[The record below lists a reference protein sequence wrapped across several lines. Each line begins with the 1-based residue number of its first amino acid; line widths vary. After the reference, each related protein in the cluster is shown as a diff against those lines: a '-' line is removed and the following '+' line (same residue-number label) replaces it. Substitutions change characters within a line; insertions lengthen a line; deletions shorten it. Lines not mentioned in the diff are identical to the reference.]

1 MHYNFKLVRYIFT
14 SLFCMSKRE
23 ETQPVNEIWP
33 VYGTLQ
39 DNFFYQKIME
49 NVAWKLDPGPF

>member
-1 MHYNFKLVRYIFT
+1 
-14 SLFCMSKRE
+14 MSKRE

-49 NVAWKLDPGPF
+49 NVAWKLDPGLF